1 MNAYITYGSSGGPLY
16 HQRKIVGVNTLKY
29 NNNNMSIHFS
39 KLMNFL
45 SSTNIENHGYY
56 YSLNGQNF
64 ITSIRSF
71 EIPGE

>member
-39 KLMNFL
+39 KINEFFIFNKYRKSWLLLFIKWTKFYNF
-45 SSTNIENHGYY
+45 Y
-56 YSLNGQNF
+56 
-64 ITSIRSF
+64 
-71 EIPGE
+71 